1 MAAKK
6 TTPKKVETVPAPE
19 VPKSQMIR
27 DWFDANP
34 QGTAV
39 QCVKALA
46 EQGVEVGSAHCQQ
59 ILSKR
64 KAGGKIDVAQIKLA
78 AEFVGT
84 HGDIDSA
91 LAAID
96 AVGHFIKTCGS
107 PEKAKAALESYKA
120 VAAVLS

>member
-6 TTPKKVETVPAPE
+6 TTPKKVETPE

-34 QGTAV
+34 NGTAV
-39 QCVKALA
+39 QCVKAMA

-64 KAGGKIDVAQIKLA
+64 KAGGKIDVSTIKVA

-84 HGDIDSA
+84 HGDIEA
-91 LAAID
+91 AIEAID
-96 AVGHFIKTCGS
+96 AVGDFIKQCGS
-107 PEKAKAALESYKA
+107 PEKAKAALETYRA
-120 VAAVLS
+120 VAAVLN